1 MVLESGIMGLLSVDG
16 SDTKIEDNKFI
27 KHSRFFLKNNK
38 DFSLPKDMN
47 QSFKVAY
54 INNFIRNCWGEI
66 KKKMLCCW
74 LLLHKH
80 LKSKSKNFFF
90 QYHVYPNF

>member
-27 KHSRFFLKNNK
+27 KHSRSFLKNNK
-38 DFSLPKDMN
+38 DLCSLPKDMN

-66 KKKMLCCW
+66 KKKDA
-74 LLLHKH
+74 LLLAFA
-80 LKSKSKNFFF
+80 S
-90 QYHVYPNF
+90 

>member
-1 MVLESGIMGLLSVDG
+1 MVLKNGIMGLLSVDG

-38 DFSLPKDMN
+38 DLCSLPKDMN

-54 INNFIRNCWGEI
+54 INNFMRNCWGEI
-66 KKKMLCCW
+66 KKKCFFVVW
-74 LLLHKH
+74 PLLRKH
-80 LKSKSKNFFF
+80 LKSKSKNL
-90 QYHVYPNF
+90 